1 MGDGRRCALFEFL
14 LAARLP
20 INAVKLPPPFFQA
33 NFDLLNPSA
42 INPMAE
48 IIKMPKMSDTMTE
61 GTIAAW
67 LKKVGDKVKSGDIL
81 AEVETDKAT
90 MELENYEDGTL
101 LYIGPKT
108 GEAVPVDGI
117 LAIVGK
123 EGEDFAALLNGST
136 GGAAAAPE
144 APQPPAPKEAPAA
157 PVPTPTLAPVAA
169 ATPAAP
175 ASAPT
180 LAPVAAATPATP
192 ATPANGKKAT
202 VVRMPK
208 MSDTMTEGTIAAWLK
223 KVGDKVKSGDIL
235 AEVETDKATME
246 LENYEDGTLLYTGPK
261 AGEAVPVDG
270 ILAIIGEEGAD
281 IQALLGGQSGGA
293 AAVPAEAVPAA
304 AVPAEAA
311 KPAETVAPTVA
322 PAAPALATPVVIPAV
337 APAAPATVNAPTA
350 SVTAATGGRI
360 LASPLAKS
368 IAKEKGINLAQVMG
382 SGDNGRI
389 VQRDVE
395 NFQPSGAATPA
406 PQAAV
411 VVPDTQP
418 QAAVPASTNQA
429 PSTTNQ
435 APGTTNQAPATYTDT
450 PVSQMRKVIAKRL
463 SESLFTAP
471 HFYLTMEINMD
482 KAIEARVRLNEL
494 SPIKLSFNDLVLK
507 SAAVAL
513 RQHPVVNSSWLG
525 DKIRQNHVINIGV
538 AVAVD
543 EGLLVPVIRNA
554 DQKGLAA
561 IATEVKELAGKAKS
575 KKLQPAEWEGST
587 FTISKL
593 GKFGID
599 EFTAIINPP
608 DACIL
613 AVGGIKQ
620 TPIVKDGQIVVGNL
634 MKVTL
639 SCDHRVVDGA
649 TGAAFL
655 QTLKGL
661 LEDPMRMLI

>member
-1 MGDGRRCALFEFL
+1 
-14 LAARLP
+14 
-20 INAVKLPPPFFQA
+20 
-33 NFDLLNPSA
+33 
-42 INPMAE
+42 MAE

-101 LYIGPKT
+101 LYIGPK
-108 GEAVPVDGI
+108 EKDSVPVDGI

-123 EGEDFAALLNGST
+123 EGEDISGLLSGQSGGAAPAAAPAPAPT
-136 GGAAAAPE
+136 AAAAP
-144 APQPPAPKEAPAA
+144 AAPAA
-157 PVPTPTLAPVAA
+157 PVAAAPQAALAPAPAPAAPVAQVA
-169 ATPAAP
+169 PAAP
-175 ASAPT
+175 AP
-180 LAPVAAATPATP
+180 AAA
-192 ATPANGKKAT
+192 ANGKKAT

-223 KVGDKVKSGDIL
+223 NVGDKVKSGDIL

-261 AGEAVPVDG
+261 AGEAVAVDG

-281 IQALLGGQSGGA
+281 IQALLGGSSA
-293 AAVPAEAVPAA
+293 PTPAA
-304 AVPAEAA
+304 APAPIAAPAAEAA
-311 KPAETVAPTVA
+311 AATA
-322 PAAPALATPVVIPAV
+322 PAAAAA
-337 APAAPATVNAPTA
+337 APAAAAQPATNNQQPAA
-350 SVTAATGGRI
+350 STGRI

-368 IAKEKGINLAQVMG
+368 IAKEKGINLAQVVG

-395 NFQPSGAATPA
+395 NFQPGASAAASVEQAAPAAPATAAPAAATPA
-406 PQAAV
+406 LTPAAS
-411 VVPDTQP
+411 
-418 QAAVPASTNQA
+418 APASTD
-429 PSTTNQ
+429 
-435 APGTTNQAPATYTDT
+435 TYTDT

-482 KAIEARVRLNEL
+482 KSIEARVKLNEL
-494 SPIKLSFNDLVLK
+494 SPVKLSFNDLVIK
-507 SAAVAL
+507 ASAVAL
-513 RQHPVVNSSWLG
+513 RSHPAVNSSWLG
-525 DKIRQNHVINIGV
+525 DRIRQNKVINIGV

-554 DQKGLAA
+554 DGKGLAA
-561 IATEVKELAGKAKS
+561 IATEVKDLAGKAKT

-587 FTISKL
+587 FTISNL
-593 GKFGID
+593 GMFGID

-620 TPIVKDGQIVVGNL
+620 TAIVKDGALAIGNI

-655 QTLKGL
+655 QTLKSL
-661 LEDPMRMLI
+661 LEDPLRLMI